1 MINPVCVYEDV
12 YLIGS
17 SEISAVEDCCVYL
30 LNLDDLILIDT
41 GAGKS
46 FHKLVD
52 NIEKIG
58 LNPQLISAV
67 ILSHCHIDHV
77 GAALSFRDTYDCRI
91 IAHSL
96 DSGPLEDGN
105 PFLTGASWYNVD
117 ISPIPID
124 FKLTQ
129 SEQIF
134 TFGNQDVICLHTPGH
149 TPGSISVYMD
159 RGGKR
164 VLFGQDIHGPFMDI
178 MGSDMKQWRD
188 SMDLLLN
195 LNADILCEGHFGIYS
210 PNERVRE
217 YIEGYLDFYNV

>member
-1 MINPVCVYEDV
+1 MMNPFSIYEDV

-30 LNLDDLILIDT
+30 LNLDDLVLIDT

-46 FHKLVD
+46 FNKLVD

-58 LNPQLISAV
+58 LNPQRISAV
-67 ILSHCHIDHV
+67 ILTHCHIDHV
-77 GAALSFRDTYDCRI
+77 GAALSFRDMYDCRI

-105 PFLTGASWYNVD
+105 PFLTGASWYNID

-124 FKLTQ
+124 VKLTQ

-134 TFGNQDVICLHTPGH
+134 TFGNQDVVCLHTPGH

-195 LNADILCEGHFGIYS
+195 LNADILCEGHFGIFS
-210 PNERVRE
+210 PNERARE
-217 YIEGYLDFYNV
+217 YIKGYLDFYNL